1 MAFRTK
7 VFICIPIIV
16 VLVISTSFAYAAE
29 VKELQLAGIRL
40 GRSALSIIQKY
51 GNPTEIRVGSTRQA
65 ATDTGA
71 GSPFGTAEGPPPG
84 MGGASNP
91 FAALEGPPPSAGGSS
106 ASGQSSPFQGSTGGK
121 ANKQSAPEVTWIY
134 RFPKNHT
141 LEFIINPDGIVIQI
155 AAFGVDWP
163 GIGTSKGIKLGSTYK
178 DVIMKYGYPESHQ
191 KSGMQMV
198 TKYIEK
204 NRVAFTFLGKTVVG
218 ITIAL
223 WD

>member
-1 MAFRTK
+1 
-7 VFICIPIIV
+7 
-16 VLVISTSFAYAAE
+16 
-29 VKELQLAGIRL
+29 
-40 GRSALSIIQKY
+40 
-51 GNPTEIRVGSTRQA
+51 
-65 ATDTGA
+65 
-71 GSPFGTAEGPPPG
+71 SPFAGGEGPPPG
-84 MGGASNP
+84 IGGGSPNP
-91 FAALEGPPPSAGGSS
+91 FAALEGPPPSAGGSQ
-106 ASGQSSPFQGSTGGK
+106 APGQSSPFQSSTGGK
-121 ANKQSAPEVTWIY
+121 GGKQSAPEVTWIY

-178 DVIMKYGYPESHQ
+178 DVILKYGYPESHQ
-191 KSGMQMV
+191 KSGAQMV